1 MMKRT
6 LAFALLLFTSIPL
19 VGQSGLLHAKAPET
33 LPAEERVE
41 LLRRGKIRTDGG
53 YLKKGVW
60 GEMEGVIQA
69 PPKVV
74 WRLFIQAN
82 EWRNYKLP
90 QLVDSRAVSEEVAQG
105 SASFKKVEDFYKLL
119 GDRVFDPTQNQKS
132 KTTWAS
138 HTFQYYDLPWPVSN
152 KWMVMKNVNDETE
165 GEKGVYRCS
174 WEKTAGNVRTLS
186 GEFRLEPFEGDPK
199 RTLMFYRVETDPGSG
214 VPKFLLKWGV
224 KKSLPAAMR
233 VIRRESVRLANKP
246 SPILK
251 TQ

>member
-1 MMKRT
+1 MNKAHLSM
-6 LAFALLLFTSIPL
+6 AMALLFIPL
-19 VGQSGLLHAKAPET
+19 LVFGQSDKLSH
-33 LPAEERVE
+33 
-41 LLRRGKIRTDGG
+41 LRKGEIFTDGG

-82 EWRNYKLP
+82 EWPKYKLP
-90 QLVDSRAVSEEVAQG
+90 QMIDSRAVSEEIAD
-105 SASFKKVEDFYKLL
+105 SAVGLKKVEDFYKLL
-119 GDRVFDPTQNQKS
+119 GDRTFDATQNQKS
-132 KTTWAS
+132 GTVWTNQV
-138 HTFQYYDLPWPVSN
+138 FQYYDLPWPVSN
-152 KWMVMKNVNDETE
+152 RWMVLQNKHDETE
-165 GEKGVYRCS
+165 GSKGLYRCTWRS
-174 WEKTAGNVRTLS
+174 TAGNVKTLT
-186 GEFRLEPFEGDPK
+186 GEFRLEPFEGDPNK
-199 RTLMFYRVETDPGSG
+199 TLMFYRVETDPGH

-233 VIRRESVRLANKP
+233 VIRRESVRMASKP